1 MRSSLAVI
9 LEAQKPASPSQRC
22 PSSLK
27 TIAETRAVGH
37 PELLRRPW
45 WCTRRWS
52 EADETVPESPLTPKR
67 SQYSIHTMKT
77 SPVTVIRIPVFSD
90 SRDLV
95 ALVVRKCDSARS
107 SASRHQIDPG
117 FFLVKELP
125 HSFPTRYSDPESTA

>member
-52 EADETVPESPLTPKR
+52 DGDETGPDRPPPPNGP
-67 SQYSIHTMKT
+67 SIHTVSLAGHQNGKQ
-77 SPVTVIRIPVFSD
+77 SNQKVPV
-90 SRDLV
+90 
-95 ALVVRKCDSARS
+95 
-107 SASRHQIDPG
+107 
-117 FFLVKELP
+117 
-125 HSFPTRYSDPESTA
+125 